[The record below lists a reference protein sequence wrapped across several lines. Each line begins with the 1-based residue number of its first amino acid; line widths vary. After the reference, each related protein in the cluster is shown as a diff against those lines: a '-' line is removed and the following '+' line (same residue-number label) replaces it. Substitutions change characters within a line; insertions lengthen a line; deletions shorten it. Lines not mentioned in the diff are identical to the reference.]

1 MTDILVHE
9 LRAWLRLAGVNEHG
23 RRALTGAR
31 ELFWLAQDTEMDAHD
46 VRAARRLFQRLE
58 LQIGDGDIWRRL
70 ANHLDPLP
78 RAAPT
83 HAFLRQVSQ
92 IAPSWLSKSPG
103 ASSGRFELFYRMTRP
118 GGGWPR
124 RGDVLDRG
132 KIVEIKG
139 CHGQLTHPTVTGEM
153 HHVNAMASFEPHGFV
168 PNACRVRTMRGTPS
182 FEIIKPYVHAHY
194 AAQFHE
200 RPVKAT
206 KAIAGY
212 LESLQGMSS
221 EESVAIAAGVLGG
234 VESFGGSLRKL
245 WLESIYDENR
255 HSERALDRL
264 IVFGDGSNVKVVED
278 KDDLNKLQITGVGL
292 RTGRPDRL
300 SLRVN

>member
-1 MTDILVHE
+1 MTDLLVHE
-9 LRAWLRLAGVNEHG
+9 LRAWLRLAGVNERG

-31 ELFWLAQDTEMDAHD
+31 ELFWLAQDTGMGASDAL
-46 VRAARRLFQRLE
+46 AARRLFQRLD
-58 LQIGDGDIWRRL
+58 LQIGDGDLWRRL

-78 RAAPT
+78 RAGPT

-118 GGGWPR
+118 GCGWPK

-132 KIVEIKG
+132 QIVEIKG
-139 CHGQLTHPTVTGEM
+139 LHGQLTHPRVTGDS
-153 HHVNAMASFEPHGFV
+153 HHTKSLVAFGPRGFEP
-168 PNACRVRTMRGTPS
+168 NSSRVRAVQGTPS

-194 AAQFHE
+194 AAQFHA
-200 RPVKAT
+200 RPVAAAE
-206 KAIAGY
+206 AIAAY
-212 LESLQGMSS
+212 LHSLPALP
-221 EESVAIAAGVLGG
+221 EERCMAVAAGVLGNG
-234 VESFGGSLRKL
+234 ESFGENLRRI
-245 WLESIYDENR
+245 WLEVIYEENR
-255 HSERALDRL
+255 HGEGAMDRL
-264 IVFGDGSNVKVVED
+264 IVFGDGSNVKVIDHRED
-278 KDDLNKLQITGVGL
+278 LTKLQITGVGL